1 MRAFKNSRLFFFLFF
16 VAISFSY
23 ADERYTVSAP
33 QQFQVDYIVE
43 VKNTGGT
50 ARDLK
55 LQIPILA
62 TEGLPPYQRMI
73 SYKMPNGVKIIKD
86 YDGATALYNLA
97 RFEKGGSLL
106 LKFSFTI
113 VNYAIDYR
121 LKAYQG
127 FSSAEGRYLKP
138 EPGIESDTGL
148 IKGLAQKLTVGSNT
162 QLEKARK
169 LFHYVNSNLEYQRI
183 DEDTHSAVRTLQ
195 IGKGVCEDFSLVYI
209 ALCRASGIPAR
220 LVRGY
225 RFSVSDLNSGETDLK
240 RFAHAWVEVKL
251 PAEGWIT
258 VEPTFTYSFNGIK
271 TVNYDFFGKIDQSDR
286 HLFFSYRRDIAPN
299 CSWTHDP
306 RNPANLTIEFQALL
320 RK

>member
-1 MRAFKNSRLFFFLFF
+1 MRAFKHLWLFFFLFF
-16 VAISFSY
+16 VAISLSY
-23 ADERYTVSAP
+23 ADERYTLSAP
-33 QQFQVDYIVE
+33 QQFQVDYKVE

-55 LQIPILA
+55 LQIPIFA
-62 TEGLPPYQRMI
+62 IEGLPPYQRLV
-73 SYKMPNGVKIIKD
+73 SFKAPSGVKVIKD
-86 YDGATALYNLA
+86 DEGTIALYNLA
-97 RFEKGGSLL
+97 HLETGGSLL
-106 LKFSFTI
+106 LKFRFTI
-113 VNYAIDYR
+113 INYAIDYR

-127 FSSAEGRYLKP
+127 FGSAEGRYLKP
-138 EPGIESDTGL
+138 EPGIESDAGL
-148 IKGLAQKLTVGSNT
+148 IKSLAQKLTSGSNS

-169 LFHYVNSNLEYQRI
+169 LFHYVNANLEYQRI
-183 DEDTHSAVRTLQ
+183 DEEQPSALRTLEKR
-195 IGKGVCEDFSLVYI
+195 KGVCEDFSLAYI

-225 RFSVSDLNSGETDLK
+225 RFSLSDLNSGETDLK

-258 VEPTFTYSFNGIK
+258 VEPTFTYTLNGIK

-286 HLFFSYRRDIAPN
+286 HLFFSYLRDIAPN
-299 CSWTHDP
+299 CTWTHDP
-306 RNPANLTIEFQALL
+306 RNPANLTLEFQTLL

>member
-1 MRAFKNSRLFFFLFF
+1 M
-16 VAISFSY
+16 ISLSN
-23 ADERYTVSAP
+23 ADERHTISAP
-33 QQFQVDYIVE
+33 ERFQVDYKVA
-43 VKNTGGT
+43 VKNNGGT

-55 LQIPILA
+55 LEIPILA
-62 TEGLPPYQRMI
+62 TEGLPPYQRLV
-73 SYKMPNGVKIIKD
+73 SFKAPNGVKIIKD
-86 YDGATALYNLA
+86 YDGEIAVYNLA
-97 RFEKGGSLL
+97 RFEKGDSLL

-121 LKAYQG
+121 LKPYQG

-138 EPGIESDTGL
+138 EPGIESETEL
-148 IKGLAQKLTVGSNT
+148 IKNLAQKLTSGSST

-183 DEDTHSAVRTLQ
+183 EEETNSALRTLQ
-195 IGKGVCEDFSLVYI
+195 IGRGVCEDFSLVYI

-225 RFSVSDLNSGETDLK
+225 RFNVSDLNSGETDLK
-240 RFAHAWVEVKL
+240 SFAHAWVEVKL

-286 HLFFSYRRDIAPN
+286 HLFFSYLRDIAPN
-299 CSWTHDP
+299 CRWVHDP